1 VGRRGATI
9 EDKRMSIVSA
19 STAEPL
25 AKGDSAEANQ
35 PTMLLALQREAF
47 LQTNPTSLDDR
58 LADLEKLRQ
67 ATKSNAQRI
76 AAVISSDF
84 GNRSREETLL
94 AEIWPVLAA
103 IRHTKKHLAEWMK
116 PKKVPVAFELRGGRA
131 YILNQPVG
139 VVGIISPWNY
149 PFQLAIVP
157 LMAALAAGNR
167 VLLKPSELT
176 PNTSQFLADFLS
188 KLFAPDKVATVLGG
202 PEVGSA
208 FARLPFDHL
217 FFTGSTT
224 VGRLVMQAAAENLT
238 PVTLELGGK
247 TPCILGEDA
256 VLATAAK
263 SIVSGKLLNAGQT
276 CIAPDY
282 VLLPQA
288 RREEFIALISEQVK
302 TFYPSLNS
310 NPDYTAIINDHH
322 YQRVRRY
329 LDEAK
334 AKGARVIE
342 LNPAQEELPAQTRK
356 LAPTLVIEPGEDL
369 ALMRE
374 EIFAPVLPIK
384 SYGQIDEAVAFVNR
398 RPRPLALYYF
408 GVDQAARDK
417 LLRQTVS
424 GGVAVNETLMHILV
438 DDLPFGGIGPSGM
451 GAYHGLAGFE
461 TFSHRKGVFVQGRF
475 NAARL
480 LRPPFGWV
488 SKVMVKM
495 LISRS

>member
-1 VGRRGATI
+1 
-9 EDKRMSIVSA
+9 MST
-19 STAEPL
+19 STADPPPKADASNEP
-25 AKGDSAEANQ
+25 A
-35 PTMLLALQREAF
+35 MLLAAQREAF

-58 LADLEKLRQ
+58 LADLEKMRQ
-67 ATKSNAQRI
+67 ATKKNAERI
-76 AAVISSDF
+76 AAVITGDF
-84 GNRSREETLL
+84 GNRSRQETLL
-94 AEIWPVLAA
+94 AEVWPVLAA

-116 PKKVPVAFELRGGRA
+116 PKKVSVALELRPGHAR
-131 YILNQPVG
+131 ILHQPVG

-149 PFQLAIVP
+149 PFQLAIIP
-157 LMAALAAGNR
+157 PMAALAAGNR

-176 PNTSQFLADFLS
+176 PRTSQFLSEFLG
-188 KLFAPDKVATVLGG
+188 KLFAPDKVATILGG

-208 FARLPFDHL
+208 FARLPFDDL
-217 FFTGSTT
+217 FFTGSTA

-247 TPCILGEDA
+247 SPCILGEDA
-256 VLATAAK
+256 VLETAAQ
-263 SIVSGKLLNAGQT
+263 SIVLGKLLNAGQT

-288 RREEFIALISEQVK
+288 RREEFITLVSKQVK
-302 TFYPSLNS
+302 AFYPSLQS
-310 NPDYTAIINDHH
+310 NPDYTTIINDHH

-334 AKGARVIE
+334 AKGTRLVE
-342 LNPAQEELPAQTRK
+342 LNPAQEELTAETRK
-356 LAPTLVIEPGEDL
+356 LAPTLVIEPDEDL

-374 EIFAPVLPIK
+374 EIFGPVLPIK
-384 SYGQIDEAVAFVNR
+384 SYSRIDEAVAFINR
-398 RPRPLALYYF
+398 RPRPRPRPLALYYF

-424 GGVAVNETLMHILV
+424 GGVSVNETLMHILV
-438 DDLPFGGIGPSGM
+438 DDLPFGGIGASGM
-451 GAYHGLAGFE
+451 GAYHGAAGFE

-475 NAARL
+475 NAARFI
-480 LRPPFGWV
+480 RPPFGWI
-488 SKVMVKM
+488 SKAMVKM